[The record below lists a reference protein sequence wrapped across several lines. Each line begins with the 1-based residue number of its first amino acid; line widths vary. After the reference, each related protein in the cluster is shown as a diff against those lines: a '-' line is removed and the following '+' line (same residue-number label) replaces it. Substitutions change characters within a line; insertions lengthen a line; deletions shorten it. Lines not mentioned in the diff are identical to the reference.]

1 MSNKFNSD
9 VSDVNKAL
17 KKNIISLKRTFG
29 PNAAVYVQAEKHFV
43 DVSSKLQAAAQ
54 EVKLIREKLSARFKL
69 LNKKGEAAPK
79 TPSHAEDGDS
89 VDSSTL
95 TTIST
100 IKKKKKPVQ
109 IAVVTK
115 NTTNKEIDQRSM
127 SPPPLTK
134 RRSTMAAAMIRRVI
148 FGLRK

>member
-1 MSNKFNSD
+1 MKAQSPGVDLLNDMSNRFNSD

-17 KKNIISLKRTFG
+17 KKNIMSLKRTCG

-69 LNKKGEAAPK
+69 LNKAAPK
-79 TPSHAEDGDS
+79 TPSAAEDGDS

-100 IKKKKKPVQ
+100 VKKKKPVQ

-115 NTTNKEIDQRSM
+115 NTFPPTDETAIDHGGGHDPTRDLWPS
-127 SPPPLTK
+127 
-134 RRSTMAAAMIRRVI
+134 
-148 FGLRK
+148 